1 MATRHVS
8 VMRDQALGYLH
19 CEPGK
24 CVVDCTLGGAGHA
37 MAIVERILPDGLLI
51 GIDQDAGAVDRAEQ
65 MLAPWSANVH
75 LIHDNFVNLPHIL
88 LELQIEAVD
97 AILVDLGL
105 SFDQIEAQGRG
116 FSFRRDEALDM
127 RMNPQ
132 AGQSAAHMV
141 NALDS
146 GELARI
152 FRDLGEEKWA
162 VRIARRIVESRRGR
176 AIETTGQLADIVRGA
191 IPQKDAA
198 RRKIDPATKV
208 FMALRIAVNRE
219 LEVLDTF
226 LDHAVDCL
234 KPGGRICVIAFHS
247 LEDRMVKQRFAKYS
261 RGCTCPRDFPVCVC
275 EERPVLRVLTRKVA
289 KPGESEI
296 KENPMARSARLR
308 AAEKLP

>member
-8 VMRDQALGYLH
+8 VMRDQALGYLN

-65 MLAPWSANVH
+65 MLAPWAANVH

-88 LELQIEAVD
+88 FDLEIEAVD

-105 SFDQIEAQGRG
+105 SFDQIEAPGRG

-132 AGQSAAHMV
+132 TGQSAADMV
-141 NALDS
+141 NTLDS

-152 FRDLGEEKWA
+152 FKDLGEEKWA
-162 VRIARRIVESRRGR
+162 GRIARRIVENRRSR

-226 LDHAVDCL
+226 LDRAVECL

-275 EERPVLRVLTRKVA
+275 EEKPVLRVLTRKVG
-289 KPGESEI
+289 KPGESET